1 MSTRY
6 DFLVDTS
13 PMGRSISTIA
23 EDVRATGLTVIS
35 SAEAIGVAEAAAA
48 EKISAN
54 ISYGFFNL
62 VVSQLNQKMA
72 RLRSSL
78 QARDAQLLQ
87 ERKTAEALRM
97 QFFRDF
103 QMIKRRYHRLFNGLN
118 KSLKLRVFEL
128 DKPITSVLVNGYQAN
143 VKQRNQNLA
152 FPALLTSEGQQAGQ
166 GMEIGRAKQQALRL
180 MEGIRSYL
188 MKTFEVQAHIEAMLL
203 EPTDASEN
211 KEMRLPALVMEYD
224 SNAVGIL
231 GRQYQFAG
239 NEGDSAR
246 LYQDVVQAV
255 SNQET
260 PEERWVAVKETD
272 LEKVRSR
279 FQKLLDSSELG
290 DRERAEV
297 QRLLT
302 AQVTWSEVRG
312 TYP

>member
-6 DFLVDTS
+6 DFLVDTT
-13 PMGRSISTIA
+13 PMGHSISTIA
-23 EDVRATGLTVIS
+23 DDVRTTGLTVIS
-35 SAEAIGVAEAAAA
+35 SAEAIGVAEAVAA
-48 EKISAN
+48 EKISVN
-54 ISYGFFNL
+54 ISHGFFNL

-78 QARDAQLLQ
+78 QSKDAQLLQ
-87 ERKTAEALRM
+87 ERKTAEMLRL

-128 DKPITSVLVNGYQAN
+128 DKPLTSVLVNGYQVN

-152 FPALLTSEGQQAGQ
+152 SPALLTSEGQQAGQ

-180 MEGIRSYL
+180 MEAIRAYL
-188 MKTFEVQAHIEAMLL
+188 MKTLEVQAHIEAVLL
-203 EPTDASEN
+203 EPTDITGN
-211 KEMRLPALVMEYD
+211 KELRLPALVMEYD
-224 SNAVGIL
+224 SNAIGIM
-231 GRQYQFAG
+231 GRKYQFAG

-255 SNQET
+255 SNQES
-260 PEERWVAVKETD
+260 PEELWVEIKETD
-272 LEKVRSR
+272 REKVLSR
-279 FQKLLDSSELG
+279 LQKLVEASTLSE
-290 DRERAEV
+290 RERTEI
-297 QRLLT
+297 QRLMGLQT
-302 AQVTWSEVRG
+302 PWMEVRG